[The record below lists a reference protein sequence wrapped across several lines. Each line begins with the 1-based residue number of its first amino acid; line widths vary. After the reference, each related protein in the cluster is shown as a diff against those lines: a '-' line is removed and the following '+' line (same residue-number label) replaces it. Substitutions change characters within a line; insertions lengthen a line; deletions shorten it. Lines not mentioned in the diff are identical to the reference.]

1 MATSSS
7 SLVSAAS
14 RTLGRFE
21 VGPIGFGC
29 WRFTDCGDDVSEQQS
44 VLEAALALG
53 MNLVDTADVYGLD
66 HGGTGF
72 GSNEEVLGRVL
83 AKAPQLRDQIVLATK
98 GGIVP
103 PTPYNSGA
111 DYIVKACD
119 DSLRRLGVETI
130 DLYQIHRPDM
140 YTHPE
145 ALAATLAGLVEE
157 GKIREVGVSNYQP
170 FQTDALA
177 RFLPFPIASD
187 QPQFSLTHLDPMR
200 DGTLDRCMR
209 EATVPLAW
217 SPLAGGSLATGEG
230 VRPKLLAL
238 MDQLAE
244 REGVSRSALAIA
256 FVLAHPSRPVALVGS
271 QNPDRLADT
280 STALGVTLDRDDVY
294 GLFQASDGA
303 PLP

>member
-1 MATSSS
+1 MATTST
-7 SLVSAAS
+7 SLISAS
-14 RTLGRFE
+14 TRTLGPFE

-29 WRFTDCGDDVSEQQS
+29 WRFTDSGEDVSRQQG

-72 GSNEEVLGRVL
+72 GTNEEVLGRVL
-83 AKAPQLRDQIVLATK
+83 AKAPHLRDQLVLATK
-98 GGIVP
+98 GGIAP

-111 DYIVKACD
+111 DYLITACD
-119 DSLRRLGVETI
+119 NSLQRLGVETI

-145 ALAATLAGLVEE
+145 ELAATLVGLVEA
-157 GKIREVGVSNYQP
+157 GKIRTVGVSNHLP
-170 FQTDALA
+170 HQTDALA

-187 QPQFSLTHLDPMR
+187 QPQFSLTHLDPMS

-230 VRPKLLAL
+230 VRAELLAL
-238 MDQLAE
+238 MDELAE

-256 FVLAHPSRPVALVGS
+256 FILAHPSRPVALVGS
-271 QNPDRLADT
+271 QNPDRLADAN
-280 STALGVTLDRDDVY
+280 TALGVTLDRDDVY
-294 GLFQASDGA
+294 GLFQASEGV

>member
-1 MATSSS
+1 MATTST
-7 SLVSAAS
+7 SLISAS
-14 RTLGRFE
+14 TRTLGPFE

-29 WRFTDCGDDVSEQQS
+29 WRFTDTGEDVSRQQA

-72 GSNEEVLGRVL
+72 GTNEEVLGRVL
-83 AKAPQLRDQIVLATK
+83 AKAPHLRDQMVLATK
-98 GGIVP
+98 GGIAP

-111 DYIVKACD
+111 DYLVKACD
-119 DSLRRLGVETI
+119 DSLQRLGVETI

-145 ALAATLAGLVEE
+145 DLAATLVGLVEA
-157 GKIREVGVSNYQP
+157 GKIRSVGVSNHQP
-170 FQTDALA
+170 YQTDALA

-217 SPLAGGSLATGEG
+217 SPLAGGSLATGDG
-230 VRPKLLAL
+230 VRAELLAV
-238 MDQLAE
+238 MDELAE
-244 REGVSRSALAIA
+244 RESVSRSALAIA
-256 FVLAHPSRPVALVGS
+256 FILAHPSRPVALVGS
-271 QNPDRLADT
+271 QNPDRLADAN
-280 STALGVTLDRDDVY
+280 TALGVTLDRDDVY
-294 GLFQASDGA
+294 RLFQASEGV